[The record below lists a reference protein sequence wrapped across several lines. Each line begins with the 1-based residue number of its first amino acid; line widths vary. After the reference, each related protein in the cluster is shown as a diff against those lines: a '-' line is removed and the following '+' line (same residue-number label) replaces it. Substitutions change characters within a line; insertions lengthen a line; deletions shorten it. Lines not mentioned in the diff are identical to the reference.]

1 MAYSPGS
8 KLSVAGIQNATVLS
22 ENKVMCTS
30 GTFTGEVMFLVDW
43 LIIAGGKEY
52 QVNTEAEADA
62 VWQHAK
68 QKAGI
73 DPPSLTC
80 VDEDDSFKGPKSSVP
95 YYMLGEM
102 VTNKLPQLLV
112 PPPVPNLGVDSDGNF
127 SDCETEEET
136 LLVTPAPSTKSKV
149 PETAA
154 QSATSRLPEPAA
166 SPSTKSKVPEPA
178 AQSAA
183 SQPPELRFPPPLASA
198 AEPVPLPQRH
208 VGDKIKW
215 ELNEETYRI
224 AVFTDKGL
232 LQVKSITDGGAETH
246 SKDCN
251 CGPCWEHNHN
261 APWRPRLPLAKAF
274 FETESAWRASLPQG
288 GKLYTKSPGDYN
300 WF

>member
-1 MAYSPGS
+1 MVYSPGS
-8 KLSVAGIQNATVLS
+8 KLSVGGIQNATVLS

-62 VWQHAK
+62 VWQQAK

-73 DPPSLTC
+73 DPPSLTR

-95 YYMLGEM
+95 YYMPGEM
-102 VTNKLPQLLV
+102 VSNKLPQLLV

-127 SDCETEEET
+127 SDCEAEEEMLEADR
-136 LLVTPAPSTKSKV
+136 LLMSTPLSSSSPPAPELAASPLAQSHASHV
-149 PETAA
+149 PEPA
-154 QSATSRLPEPAA
+154 AA
-166 SPSTKSKVPEPA
+166 SPSTKSKVPE
-178 AQSAA
+178 
-183 SQPPELRFPPPLASA
+183 LRFPPPLAASA
-198 AEPVPLPQRH
+198 AELAPLPQRH
-208 VGDKIKW
+208 VGDKLKW
-215 ELNEETYRI
+215 QLNEETYRI

-232 LQVKSITDGGAETH
+232 LQVKSITDGGAQTH
-246 SKDCN
+246 THDCT
-251 CGPCWEHNHN
+251 CVPCWEHNHK

-274 FETESAWRASLPQG
+274 FETESAWRASLPNG